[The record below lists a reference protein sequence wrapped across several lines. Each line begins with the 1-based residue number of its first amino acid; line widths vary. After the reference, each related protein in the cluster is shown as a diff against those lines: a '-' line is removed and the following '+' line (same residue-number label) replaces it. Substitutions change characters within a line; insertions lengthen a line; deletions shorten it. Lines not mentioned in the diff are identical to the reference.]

1 MVRALYKTAAV
12 AGVAVLLGLL
22 RGSDGKETGQ
32 SVESYTPLMIAEQ
45 TNVSKGGPP
54 YCVWQNNQGLY
65 VPVPLQTSATE
76 SLYACH
82 DLCSG
87 NASCVGVS
95 TNSRPG
101 SSGKDCALVSAAH
114 LSEFQTSGGTTP
126 GCLSDTGH
134 RFYTK
139 VTTRFPSS
147 CSDEYDM
154 VWVIDESGSIGKVN
168 WLKMLAFLNDATA
181 SLSRSR
187 RRVLGTSYVQYFGTK
202 ANALES
208 AEKDPAG
215 FQATLGAHVY
225 PSSQATNIEQGLVEG
240 LRARRLLGEDR
251 NVVVVLVT
259 DGAPTR
265 YGVNATKNVSGLVKS
280 MSQQAARNIIAEANT
295 TLLYSYIPGDFFTAE
310 TQATLFDSSAIITL
324 RNMPSGFTDL
334 DVLGLFDDAGAAAPV
349 SVRAEASS
357 PPSWVVTMKSDLD
370 AIAAVA
376 SVKNFEG
383 TKYVMV
389 YEGPSI
395 ESDSDVGKLFN
406 NAGAPQPVLV
416 EDAGISQDPG
426 SRVWSVTMA
435 TKPDAADAI
444 ARIAAFDNM
453 SYVFPLRLDFS
464 NIRVKSII
472 AEDRELKLDI
482 SWDLTPILNMLENV
496 LGELVCA
503 TKIPTAS
510 PTTLKPSKAPSA
522 APTLAPSKAPTAAPT
537 AHPTEHPTQHPTEP
551 TASPTSPTSQPTQ
564 PTPEP
569 TTAKPTNAPSQ
580 VPSKTPTVAP
590 TSPAQNP
597 TTKPAAEPTEL
608 VISSPTSKPA
618 TGNPIPSQDEED
630 EVIDNRPE
638 GCVGKSYDIAL
649 IVDQSGS
656 VGKNND
662 ATQRAAIKVFVSQ
675 FNIGPGERQDRVS
688 YTTFASKVQA
698 NADFNAAS
706 ATDIRALSKIVDT
719 HVAVTTSS
727 PLSGTGT
734 GGGLYAAQQSFAR
747 ARPRSLPR
755 VKVAIFI
762 TDGMPNAL
770 DSCGQV
776 DRNFKSAKGLSVGAK
791 EALALKCARTAFSQ
805 LRSSVDKFAFIN
817 MGDPTK
823 VATQSHVSSTSKLF
837 EGKEDIYIKSTYPE
851 IAKAMRFITEG
862 LCSPERGQSGTGRV
876 KK

>member
-1 MVRALYKTAAV
+1 MVRALYKAAAV
-12 AGVAVLLGLL
+12 ASVAVLLGLL

-32 SVESYTPLMIAEQ
+32 SVESYTPLIIAEQ

-54 YCVWQNNQGLY
+54 PYCVWRDDQGLY
-65 VPVPLQTSATE
+65 VPVPLQASATE

-87 NASCVGVS
+87 DASCVGVS

-139 VTTRFPSS
+139 VTTRFASS
-147 CSDEYDM
+147 CSDEYDL
-154 VWVIDESGSIGKVN
+154 VWVVDESGSIGEVN
-168 WLKMLAFLNDATA
+168 WRNMVAFLNDATA

-187 RRVLGTSYVQYFGTK
+187 RRVLGSSLVQYFGTK
-202 ANALES
+202 AHALEQT
-208 AEKDPAG
+208 EKDPAG
-215 FQATLGAHVY
+215 FQATLSAHVY
-225 PSSQATNIEQGLVEG
+225 PTSEATNIEQGLAKG
-240 LRARRLLGEDR
+240 LIARKLLGEDR
-251 NVVVVLVT
+251 KVVVVLVT
-259 DGAPTR
+259 DGVPNR
-265 YGVNATKNVSGLVKS
+265 FGENASRGLSLASSKS
-280 MSQQAARNIIAEANT
+280 QEAARKIIAEANT
-295 TLLYSYIPGDFFTAE
+295 TLVYSYIPEGFALVE
-310 TQATLFDSSAIITL
+310 YQETLFDRSEIITL
-324 RNMPSGFTDL
+324 RNMPSGFSDL
-334 DVLGLFDDAGAAAPV
+334 DVPGLFADAGAAAPV

-357 PPSWVVTMKSDLD
+357 PPSWVVTMASESD

-376 SVKNFEG
+376 SVKEFQG
-383 TKYVMV
+383 TKYVTL

-395 ESDSDVGKLFN
+395 VSDSDVAALFIS
-406 NAGAPQPVLV
+406 AGAPQPVLV
-416 EDAGISQDPG
+416 GKAGVDQFSGLQ
-426 SRVWSVTMA
+426 VWSVTMA
-435 TKPDAADAI
+435 TESDAAAAI
-444 ARIAAFDNM
+444 ARIAAFDYTI
-453 SYVFPLRLDFS
+453 SVFPLSLDLS
-464 NIRVKSII
+464 NIRMTSMI
-472 AEDRELKLDI
+472 AEDRKLKLDVDPPQRCQEKACF
-482 SWDLTPILNMLENV
+482 SSSTGWDLTPILKMLENV

-510 PTTLKPSKAPSA
+510 PTTLEPSKAPSV

-537 AHPTEHPTQHPTEP
+537 A
-551 TASPTSPTSQPTQ
+551 A
-564 PTPEP
+564 
-569 TTAKPTNAPSQ
+569 
-580 VPSKTPTVAP
+580 PTVAP
-590 TSPAQNP
+590 TSTPSVHP
-597 TTKPAAEPTEL
+597 THAPTQKPTAKPAAEPTEL
-608 VISSPTSKPA
+608 VISSPTRKPA
-618 TGNPIPSQDEED
+618 TRKPTSSPDEED

-656 VGKNND
+656 VGKTND
-662 ATQRAAIKVFVSQ
+662 ATQRAAIKAFISQ
-675 FNIGPGERQDRVS
+675 FNIGPGMLQDRVS
-688 YTTFASKVQA
+688 YTTFASKVRA

-706 ATDIRALSKIVDT
+706 ATDFRAFSKIVDSF
-719 HVAVTTSS
+719 AAETTSS

-734 GGGLYAAQQSFAR
+734 GGGLYVAQQSFAR
-747 ARPRSLPR
+747 ASRPRPRSLDL
-755 VKVAIFI
+755 VKVAIII
-762 TDGMPNAL
+762 TDGMPNAI

-776 DRNFKSAKGLSVGAK
+776 DPRNFKSAKGLSVGAK

-862 LCSPERGQSGTGRV
+862 LCSPERGQSGTGR
-876 KK
+876 